1 MGHQIP
7 AQASF
12 RGTLSF
18 TLSLM
23 GVLGKTHFAKGVRYH
38 ILLLDT
44 ELVSSSRHGGGV
56 SLAKRVLSGGW
67 GSLTLRNSSIPLAPS
82 FIHE

>member
-1 MGHQIP
+1 M
-7 AQASF
+7 
-12 RGTLSF
+12 
-18 TLSLM
+18 LSLI

-38 ILLLDT
+38 ILLLEKNT
-44 ELVSSSRHGGGV
+44 KLVSSSRHGGGV

-67 GSLTLRNSSIPLAPS
+67 GSTTLRSSFIPLAPS